1 MQKIENYTRLI
12 ENTLARQDFDSD
24 PRELYEPISYILSL
38 GGKRLRPALTLAAC
52 ELYGGDI
59 TEALMPALG
68 IEIFH
73 NFSLIHDD
81 VMDKAPLRRGKKT
94 VHERWNHDIAILS
107 GDAMLVKAYQYMAS
121 VDRSILPQVMKVF
134 SKTALEVCEGQQYDL
149 NFEKQQEVSEEDY
162 IDMIRLK
169 TSVLLGCALKVGALV
184 AGASVKESNH
194 LYHFGENIGIAF
206 QIQDDIL
213 DAFGNPEKFG
223 KTAGGDILNDKKTI
237 MMIHARQ
244 NADTAQLARI
254 NVEYSTAEEKVQNI
268 RKLFL
273 ETGSR
278 QYAEAKMDDYYKEAL
293 RHLDESNGD
302 AAIKAELANFAQWL
316 IKREI

>member
-1 MQKIENYTRLI
+1 MEKIEKYTRLI

-121 VDRSILPQVMKVF
+121 VDHSILPQVMKTF

-149 NFEKQQEVSEEDY
+149 NFEKQQDVSQEDY

-184 AGASVKESNH
+184 AGASVKESNN

-223 KTAGGDILNDKKTI
+223 KTPGGDILNDKKTI

-244 NADTAQLARI
+244 NADAAQLARLTA
-254 NVEYSTAEEKVQNI
+254 EYSTPEEKVRNI
-268 RKLFL
+268 QKLFL
-273 ETGSR
+273 ETGAK
-278 QYAEAKMDDYYKEAL
+278 QNAEATMDDYYKEAL